1 MQRRCPCP
9 PEYWGGGKGERGS
22 HPHRCAQMLLG
33 SGPSPHLQAIHPP
46 LESRARVSRLTQKE
60 RKGALLRTFAAAV
73 GLEEV
78 LAKMRRPHQN
88 PTRGEGVSKRD
99 GRVQLERAAL
109 VNKAG
114 GILAQLPQE
123 LAERLCWGRRHMCSQ
138 ASAPNGGG
146 GRGGEAPHQRAQTRA
161 CGLGFHST
169 RCPPSP
175 SSTPSPFAPSSPL
188 RTTTH
193 HHHQHHQQQQSG
205 TEGLSAT
212 S

>member
-33 SGPSPHLQAIHPP
+33 SGPSPDLQAIHPP

-146 GRGGEAPHQRAQTRA
+146 GGEGR
-161 CGLGFHST
+161 
-169 RCPPSP
+169 
-175 SSTPSPFAPSSPL
+175 L
-188 RTTTH
+188 RTR
-193 HHHQHHQQQQSG
+193 
-205 TEGLSAT
+205 GLKLEHVALDFTAHGAPQVQAVRHRHSPPPLP
-212 S
+212 